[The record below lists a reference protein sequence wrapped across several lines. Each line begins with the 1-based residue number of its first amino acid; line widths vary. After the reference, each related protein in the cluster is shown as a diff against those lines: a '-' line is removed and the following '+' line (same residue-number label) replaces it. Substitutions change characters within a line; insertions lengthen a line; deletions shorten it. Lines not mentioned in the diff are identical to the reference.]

1 MSEKKEVKDQ
11 FIIAYLP
18 DLDNTQTII
27 DNAICFAKML
37 NKGLILLYISDK
49 AYKCVSLT
57 DAEIL
62 LKELSSKITGIGFH
76 SYCAIEGQTKD
87 IINKIP
93 HLLSGVLLVSATE
106 DKTNAKVKEKLAS
119 NPDIMLKNLYTSRIA
134 YFISSQNLNSN
145 LPFNKVVMTIDNMRE
160 SKEKVLWGSYFGRF
174 ANSEV
179 IVYYHNYKD
188 EFYRHQ
194 LHYNI
199 KFVMR
204 MFDNF
209 KIKYNLHLSSDSKT
223 FVDYQAIDYAKENNA
238 DLIICQTTKNK
249 SWVEELFTLKERKVI
264 NNSQQVPVLFVNPR
278 EDLFILCE

>member
-49 AYKCVSLT
+49 AYKCVSIT

-209 KIKYNLHLSSDSKT
+209 KIKYNLHLSSNSKT

-249 SWVEELFTLKERKVI
+249 SWFEELFTLKERKVI

>member
-27 DNAICFAKML
+27 NNAICFAKML

-49 AYKCVSLT
+49 AYKCVSIT

-76 SYCAIEGQTKD
+76 SYFAIEGETKE

-106 DKTNAKVKEKLAS
+106 DKTNAKGKEKLAS

-209 KIKYNLHLSSDSKT
+209 KIKYNLYLSSNSKT